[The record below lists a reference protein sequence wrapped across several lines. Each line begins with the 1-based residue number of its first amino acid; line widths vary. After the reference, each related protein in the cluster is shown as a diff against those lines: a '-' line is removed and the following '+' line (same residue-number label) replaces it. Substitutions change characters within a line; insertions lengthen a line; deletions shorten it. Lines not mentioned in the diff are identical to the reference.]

1 MKDISYDILDLME
14 LYGADEN
21 GIRTI
26 LENGK
31 QPELLMALSPI
42 RENLV
47 DWMEIAG
54 DDRVLEIGS
63 GYGALTGALAWK
75 AKEVWVLDSCLE
87 NLEVNK
93 KRHQEMGNIHYHCSD
108 WKALM
113 KEEKAESELQ
123 GQLFDWVFLIGPKTR
138 EASLEI
144 GEKRNGNTWNR
155 KAEEKAYGIRLFQ
168 RAAELVKPGGHLVI
182 AVQNSNSIKLLAG
195 GELDDQEIAMSLT
208 DLQELFHVQM
218 PGGESS
224 FYYPL
229 PNYKL
234 PAAIY
239 SNQYLPA
246 KGELPNLF
254 AEYEKP
260 RYRLFSEEAAYDAI
274 CEAGG
279 FPQFANSYL
288 VIWKKAW

>member
-14 LYGADEN
+14 QYGADEN
-21 GIRTI
+21 GIRAI
-26 LENGK
+26 LENGNR
-31 QPELLMALSPI
+31 PELLLAFSPI

-47 DWMEIAG
+47 DWLEITKE
-54 DDRVLEIGS
+54 DRVLEIGS

-75 AKEVWVLDSCLE
+75 AGEVWVLDSRLE

-93 KRHQEMGNIHYHCSD
+93 KRHQGTDNIHYQ
-108 WKALM
+108 WGNPELPEAETEGTEI
-113 KEEKAESELQ
+113 KEQS
-123 GQLFDWVFLIGPKTR
+123 FDWVFLIGPETR
-138 EASLEI
+138 EASLGI
-144 GEKRNGNTWNR
+144 EKRQSAGAWNR
-155 KAEEKAYGIRLFQ
+155 REEEKAYGVSLLR
-168 RAAELVKPGGHLVI
+168 RAAAMVKPGGRLVT
-182 AVQNSNSIKLLAG
+182 AVPNTNALKLLAG
-195 GELDDQEIAMSLT
+195 GEADH
-208 DLQELFHVQM
+208 QELALSLADLKDIFS
-218 PGGESS
+218 PRILDGETS

-229 PNYKL
+229 PDYKL

-239 SNQYLPA
+239 SDRYLPA
-246 KGELPNLF
+246 KGEIPNLF

-260 RYRLFSEEAAYDAI
+260 RYRLFSEEAAYDAL

>member
-14 LYGADEN
+14 QYGADES

-26 LENGK
+26 LENGR

-47 DWMEIAG
+47 DWMEITG

-93 KRHQEMGNIHYHCSD
+93 KRHQEIENIHYHCSD

-113 KEEKAESELQ
+113 EEEKAEAEFQEQS
-123 GQLFDWVFLIGPKTR
+123 FDWVFLIGPKTR
-138 EASLEI
+138 EASLGI

-155 KAEEKAYGIRLFQ
+155 KAEEKTYGIRLF
-168 RAAELVKPGGHLVI
+168 RKAAALVKPGGHLVM

-208 DLQELFHVQM
+208 DLKDVFGIQI
-218 PGGESS
+218 PGGEAS

-229 PNYKL
+229 PDYKL
-234 PAAIY
+234 PTAIY
-239 SNQYLPA
+239 SDQYLPA